1 MFQTNSFGIAQVK
14 YYKNFLTLTTE
25 RLCGNT
31 TGLFKMKHEI
41 IDHELIGVM
50 ASTAYEAPSIVN
62 FSEIPFVSSSIVRK
76 AIDMYMDEAI
86 KFVYDDIKLK
96 PISYEALAEDAY
108 TLCNNGS
115 LIYIGRFAEGMIP
128 SSRLYKQY
136 KDVCRGRIFLHT
148 HPVPIPIP
156 SPEDVVSAS
165 QIGYEVECV
174 VSKISGDRAVLTC
187 LKPLNGWDNV
197 LEDYREVEKMILN
210 ISRFVV
216 AGDGSTITFLPFPTA
231 EEVEELIKYY
241 RKLLSNSATLIHV
254 SIDLTNNVY
263 SIE

>member
-1 MFQTNSFGIAQVK
+1 
-14 YYKNFLTLTTE
+14 
-25 RLCGNT
+25 
-31 TGLFKMKHEI
+31 MKHEI

-62 FSEIPFVSSSIVRK
+62 FSEIPFVNSFVVRK

-96 PISYEALAEDAY
+96 PISYEVLAEDAY
-108 TLCNNGS
+108 ALCNNG
-115 LIYIGRFAEGMIP
+115 LLMYIGRFAEGMIP
-128 SSRLYKQY
+128 SNKLYRQF

-156 SPEDVVSAS
+156 SPEDIVSAH

-174 VSKISGDRAVLTC
+174 ISKISSDRAILTC
-187 LKPLNGWDNV
+187 LKPLNGWNNV
-197 LEDYREVEKMILN
+197 LEDYKEVEKMILS

-216 AGDGSTITFLPFPTA
+216 AGDRNTITFLPFPTV

-241 RKLLSNSATLIHV
+241 RKQLSNSAISIHV
-254 SIDLTNNVY
+254 NIDLANKVY